1 MLARNGLLALS
12 IAAGIQV
19 LKTMLDVE
27 VEEKAGPKG
36 KHNKD
41 RTIYSYGTEKTSVV
55 LDGQKV
61 KIERPRLCVYK
72 IRKLTLKDS
81 NSFSRR
87 TR

>member
-36 KHNKD
+36 STT
-41 RTIYSYGTEKTSVV
+41 RTEPYTAMELKKRLWFWTGEK
-55 LDGQKV
+55 
-61 KIERPRLCVYK
+61 
-72 IRKLTLKDS
+72 
-81 NSFSRR
+81 
-87 TR
+87 